1 MFIAQKPEVGGATS
15 GMDFSDAPP
24 PYTEQCP
31 PYTETIAEKWPQ
43 IYETKRVMNA
53 DFVKSDS

>member
-1 MFIAQKPEVGGATS
+1 VPTSTVMFIAQKPEVGGATS

-31 PYTETIAEKWPQ
+31 PYTETIAEK
-43 IYETKRVMNA
+43 
-53 DFVKSDS
+53 